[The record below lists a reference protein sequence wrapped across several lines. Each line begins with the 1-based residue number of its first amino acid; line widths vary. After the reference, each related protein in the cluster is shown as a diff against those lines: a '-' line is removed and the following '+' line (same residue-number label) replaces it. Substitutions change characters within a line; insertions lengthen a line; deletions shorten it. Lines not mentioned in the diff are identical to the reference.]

1 VKGLVLLLSLHAGG
15 DRWIG
20 EDKLKHF
27 LVSAFVESVAY
38 SALRTTG
45 VRHDPALVSAAAI
58 ALGVGVGKEV
68 HDARTEGAFS
78 TKDLAWDAAGAGAA
92 AALLGRTR

>member
-1 VKGLVLLLSLHAGG
+1 MKGLVLLLSLHTGG
-15 DRWIG
+15 DRWLG

-27 LVSAFVESVAY
+27 LVSAFVESVSY

-45 VRHDPALVSAAAI
+45 VRHDPALVSAAAV
-58 ALGVGVGKEV
+58 AVAVGVGKEV
-68 HDARTEGAFS
+68 HDVRAEGVFGM
-78 TKDLAWDAAGAGAA
+78 KDLAWDAAGAGAA